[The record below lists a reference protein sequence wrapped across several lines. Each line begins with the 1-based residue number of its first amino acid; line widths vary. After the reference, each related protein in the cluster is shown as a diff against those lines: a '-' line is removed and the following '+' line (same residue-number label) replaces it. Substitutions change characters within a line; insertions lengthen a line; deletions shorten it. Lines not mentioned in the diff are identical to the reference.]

1 MMLSRERGE
10 WRVSGA
16 YTQPVHT
23 RDVRAFDDY
32 SNHHLTFSGGR
43 VQRRWSGSTQLS
55 ASYSNYRHDDAVF
68 ASVTGNERRDV
79 IDVRTSG

>member
-16 YTQPVHT
+16 YTQPVQT

-55 ASYSNYRHDDAVF
+55 ASYSNL
-68 ASVTGNERRDV
+68 VTMTLYLRA
-79 IDVRTSG
+79 